1 MRDFR
6 NVNLADSQFD
16 KLIYFLS
23 VLRKGELLP
32 EEARDHALLGE
43 WSDFREFH
51 VGGDMLVIYRVID
64 DEVVLTR

>member
-1 MRDFR
+1 M
-6 NVNLADSQFD
+6 
-16 KLIYFLS
+16 YFLS